1 MRVAGE
7 ERIRAAIREAVEP
20 FLMRDGGI
28 EIQPNVFTYVVA
40 TL

>member
-7 ERIRAAIREAVEP
+7 ERIRAAVREAVEP
-20 FLMRDGGI
+20 FLKKDGSI
-28 EIQPNVFTYVVA
+28 EIQPNAFTYIVA